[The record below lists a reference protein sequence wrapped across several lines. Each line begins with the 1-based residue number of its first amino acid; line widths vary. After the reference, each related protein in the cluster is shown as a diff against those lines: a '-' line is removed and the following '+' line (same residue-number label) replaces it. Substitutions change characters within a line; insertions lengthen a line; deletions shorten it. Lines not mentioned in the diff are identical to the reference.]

1 MQRGVFL
8 ISRITI
14 KRWVV
19 DLKKNEDEF
28 SESKQIMTQPSMEMV
43 KKLFICI
50 CVVILVV
57 FFVEEKLLNTNR
69 GRFISSHP
77 PLTSRALHENSKCD
91 YLR

>member
-14 KRWVV
+14 KRWVI
-19 DLKKNEDEF
+19 DLKKNEGDF
-28 SESKQIMTQPSMEMV
+28 SESKQITTQPSMEMV

-57 FFVEEKLLNTNR
+57 FSYRRKAVEHK
-69 GRFISSHP
+69 
-77 PLTSRALHENSKCD
+77 
-91 YLR
+91 